1 MFLKV
6 FFLIFISIKFVISAQ
21 NPKDTISQNKQLSAL
36 IKCSYLPI
44 DFLDCEEVLD
54 HKGNK
59 TAKGSGRLVGIG
71 KLILFFFLAPCFK
84 GYNVK

>member
-1 MFLKV
+1 MHLKV
-6 FFLIFISIKFVISAQ
+6 FVVILLSIVFVKSAQ
-21 NPKDTISQNKQLSAL
+21 NPTDKISQNKQLTAF

-59 TAKGSGRLVGIG
+59 TAKGKAKSS
-71 KLILFFFLAPCFK
+71 
-84 GYNVK
+84 